1 MDMILKKDCKME
13 APDMLLEFRFQN
25 YKSFLD
31 EATLSMTAAPKQK
44 GLDYSLFI
52 KKHKGKEI
60 KALCSSVIYG
70 SNAAG
75 KTTVIGAMDTFRSIV
90 MRGNIRN
97 VEDSNSPNLAST
109 KLEFIPNNT
118 LAESKPVRF
127 AIDFLIDKYRIQYNL
142 ALDLGTFLDSQ
153 YKRRVVEEKLFIND
167 YLTFERIDYP
177 DMKAVTL
184 NVNAN
189 RDVLS
194 MFSDAAKKDS
204 ASAEMIAIDG
214 IDREEL
220 FLTNGFKLIF
230 SQKLSKL
237 VTDWFANQLIV
248 IYCTDPAYLEH
259 RFSEPKQN
267 SSYVSDTINEA
278 VKLFGVNANPLDY
291 QARGRDEKAKLVSLV
306 KSGTG
311 NVKTLPAEA
320 YESFGTLR
328 FINLFPF
335 VMRALETG
343 ATFVVDEFDSSIHPV
358 VLLNII
364 NLFHNDEVNTKH
376 AQLIFNT
383 HDTDF
388 LNANMV
394 RRDEIKFVDRD
405 AKTHYSTLFT
415 LSDFG
420 TSGENAV
427 RKSEDFRTRYLEGL
441 YGGIAEADFSSL
453 FEKRVPSGGEA

>member
-1 MDMILKKDCKME
+1 
-13 APDMLLEFRFQN
+13 MLLEFRFQN

-44 GLDYSLFI
+44 GLDYSLFV

-75 KTTVIGAMDTFRSIV
+75 KTTVIGAMDTLRSIV

-97 VEDSNSPNLAST
+97 VEDSNSPNLASA
-109 KLEFIPNNT
+109 KLELIPNNT
-118 LAESKPVRF
+118 LAENKPVQF
-127 AIDFLIDKYRIQYNL
+127 SIDFLIDKYRIQYSL

-153 YKRRVVEEKLFIND
+153 YKRRVAEEKLFVND
-167 YLTFERIDYP
+167 HLIFERLDHHS
-177 DMKAVTL
+177 MKAISL
-184 NVNAN
+184 HVNAS
-189 RDVLS
+189 RDVSS

-204 ASAEMIAIDG
+204 SSAEMIAIDSM
-214 IDREEL
+214 DREEL

-237 VTDWFANQLIV
+237 ITDWFVNQFIV
-248 IYCTDPAYLEH
+248 IYRADVVYLER

-267 SSYVSDTINEA
+267 SIYVSETINKA
-278 VKLFGVNANPLDY
+278 VELFGVNANPFGY
-291 QARGRDEKAKLVSLV
+291 QTKGKDEKARLVSLV
-306 KSGTG
+306 PVGTD
-311 NVKTLPAEA
+311 NVATLPAEA

-343 ATFVVDEFDSSIHPV
+343 ATLVVDEFDSSIHPV

-405 AKTHYSTLFT
+405 TKTHHSTLFA

-441 YGGIAEADFSSL
+441 YGGIADADFSPL
-453 FEKRVPSGGEA
+453 FEKTVSSDSEV